1 MNRLRSVVKMTR
13 LRLQD
18 RRRELADIETME
30 RDLMLRISGIDRDI
44 EEEGRHAAASL
55 EMTQTYSRFLS
66 LSLMRRRKLES
77 SLANLAS
84 EKEVAEELV
93 REAFQELKK
102 FETVLDRR
110 VEEERTARLRRE
122 QRDLDEMARNL
133 KRVAAARGI

>member
-66 LSLMRRRKLES
+66 LSLMRRRK
-77 SLANLAS
+77 
-84 EKEVAEELV
+84 EVAEELV